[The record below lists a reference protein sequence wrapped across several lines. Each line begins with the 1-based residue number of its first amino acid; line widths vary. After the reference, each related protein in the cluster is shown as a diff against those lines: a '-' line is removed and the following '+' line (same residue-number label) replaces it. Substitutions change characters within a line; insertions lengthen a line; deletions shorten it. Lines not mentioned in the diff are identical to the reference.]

1 MVKDVIRLK
10 YVGKIN
16 IIRLRE
22 RNQGMKEQMISVY
35 HRVMKRENFEKAAMD
50 LVKLLA
56 ETQRKVPDRPRALYL
71 DIDGHRNEE
80 GGFDDDMMELQ
91 QEFAMGF
98 LMEFFTEMNLPLGKV
113 INQRPQ
119 NNDVPE
125 QLEIIGSQKS
135 RAAVS
140 DPLQELY
147 IENYS
152 NTEFISEE
160 DVYGFLKK
168 VSMFIRKFNDS
179 DGITLSSRC
188 ESFGFMH
195 GWSNYM
201 KELITELFNS
211 FIHGNLISASA
222 MTRALIESYVYI
234 RILKENDSKNLMTAW
249 VVCGLLSAMKRYGEK
264 GEKGLADSLEKLCQ
278 VLEIDRKECA
288 ERYGKGNE
296 RQWLAE
302 LIGKKR
308 VTFRDACE
316 YLGHPHIYEDFQSA
330 STFVH
335 GQDILSKLG
344 PFTFYN
350 TIYGRLYLMME
361 YIFKAIRLYPVTEEM
376 DDEMAALEEELLM
389 LGEIYL

>member
-1 MVKDVIRLK
+1 
-10 YVGKIN
+10 
-16 IIRLRE
+16 
-22 RNQGMKEQMISVY
+22 
-35 HRVMKRENFEKAAMD
+35 
-50 LVKLLA
+50 
-56 ETQRKVPDRPRALYL
+56 
-71 DIDGHRNEE
+71 
-80 GGFDDDMMELQ
+80 
-91 QEFAMGF
+91 
-98 LMEFFTEMNLPLGKV
+98 
-113 INQRPQ
+113 
-119 NNDVPE
+119 
-125 QLEIIGSQKS
+125 
-135 RAAVS
+135 
-140 DPLQELY
+140 
-147 IENYS
+147 
-152 NTEFISEE
+152 
-160 DVYGFLKK
+160 
-168 VSMFIRKFNDS
+168 MFIRKFNDS

-234 RILKENDSKNLMTAW
+234 CILKENDSKNLMTAW